1 MGASNNARTI
11 PTASNDSWGLT
22 SRSRPARAIFSWIWS
37 MAMRPRDLDSFD
49 SRQGAELDACFA
61 AWPNGGPEVRYAA
74 AWRNWQKRQT
84 IMVPRRDWLAQF
96 DPSLG
101 SRSKIGCPTG

>member
-1 MGASNNARTI
+1 
-11 PTASNDSWGLT
+11 
-22 SRSRPARAIFSWIWS
+22 

-49 SRQGAELDACFA
+49 SRKGAELDACFA

-101 SRSKIGCPTG
+101 SRSKIGWPTGREPPELTEAKSLENADLVEC